1 MILLREIK
9 EKKELLVIVI
19 GDEMG
24 NLPCDKAADMVIRWD
39 TDRGYSVN
47 TLIYPLATCL
57 PKEVQEIYNT
67 TYKSKAI
74 LDTLL
79 DVAAEDFLPSV
90 LSQVVR
96 EEISKFDIQEI
107 AETVVDYE
115 TSMGLRPINKE

>member
-24 NLPCDKAADMVIRWD
+24 NLPCDKAADMVIRWY

-57 PKEVQEIYNT
+57 PKEVQEIYSD

-74 LDTLL
+74 LETLL
-79 DVAAEDFLPSV
+79 DVTAENYLPC
-90 LSQVVR
+90 LLTQIVR
-96 EEISKFDIQEI
+96 EEISKYDVQEI

-115 TSMGLRPINKE
+115 VSMGLRPHGKE

>member
-9 EKKELLVIVI
+9 KKRELVVIVI
-19 GDEMG
+19 GDEKG
-24 NLPCDKAADMVIRWD
+24 NLPCDKVADMVVEWYRGK
-39 TDRGYSVN
+39 GYSVN

-57 PKEVQEIYNT
+57 PAEVQEVYNT

-115 TSMGLRPINKE
+115 TSMGLSPISKE

>member
-1 MILLREIK
+1 MILLREVK
-9 EKKELLVIVI
+9 KKKELLVLVV
-19 GDEMG
+19 GDEKG
-24 NLPCDKAADMVIRWD
+24 NLPCDKAADMVVEWYRD
-39 TDRGYSVN
+39 KGYSVN

-57 PKEVQEIYNT
+57 PAEVQEIYNN

-79 DVAAEDFLPSV
+79 DVAAEDLLPCI

-96 EEISKFDIQEI
+96 EEISKFEVSDI

-115 TSMGLRPINKE
+115 TSMGLRHHNKE

>member
-24 NLPCDKAADMVIRWD
+24 NLPCDKAADMVIRWY

-57 PKEVQEIYNT
+57 PKEVQEIYSD

-74 LDTLL
+74 LETLL
-79 DVAAEDFLPSV
+79 DVTAEDYLPCI
-90 LSQVVR
+90 LAQIVR
-96 EEISKFDIQEI
+96 EEISKYDVQEI

-115 TSMGLRPINKE
+115 VSMGLRPHGKE